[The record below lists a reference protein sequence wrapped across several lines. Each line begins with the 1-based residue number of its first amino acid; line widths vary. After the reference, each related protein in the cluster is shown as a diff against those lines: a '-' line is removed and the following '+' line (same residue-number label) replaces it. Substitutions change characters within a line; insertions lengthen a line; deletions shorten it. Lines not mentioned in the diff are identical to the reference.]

1 MRVWKFSDNIDTDA
15 IIPGRFLTIYDPK
28 DLAKHAFEGTRD
40 EYAKKV
46 RPGDIIVGGKNFGCG
61 SSREHAPLA
70 LLGGGVKVIVAQS
83 FARIFFRNSI
93 NTGVLPVVCKDA
105 DRIADGQKITLNI
118 KKGFL
123 EADGRQYPIEPVPE
137 FMQGIIDAGGL
148 VEYAKNLSEVP
159 VCTKSQR

>member
-1 MRVWKFSDNIDTDA
+1 MRVWKFGDNIDTDA

-28 DLAKHAFEGTRD
+28 ELAKHAFEGTRN

-46 RPGDIIVGGKNFGCG
+46 NHGDIIVGGKNFGCG

-93 NTGVLPVVCKDA
+93 NTGVLPVVCKEA

-118 KKGFL
+118 KKGFIV
-123 EADGRQYPIEPVPE
+123 ADGRQYPIEPVPE

-148 VEYAKNLSEVP
+148 VEYAKNLPEVP

>member
-28 DLAKHAFEGTRD
+28 ELAKHAFEGTRD

-46 RPGDIIVGGKNFGCG
+46 KPGDIIVGGKNFGCG

-93 NTGVLPVVCKDA
+93 NTGVLPVVCKEA
-105 DRIADGQKITLNI
+105 DMIPDGQKITLNI

-148 VEYAKNLSEVP
+148 VEYAKNLPEVP